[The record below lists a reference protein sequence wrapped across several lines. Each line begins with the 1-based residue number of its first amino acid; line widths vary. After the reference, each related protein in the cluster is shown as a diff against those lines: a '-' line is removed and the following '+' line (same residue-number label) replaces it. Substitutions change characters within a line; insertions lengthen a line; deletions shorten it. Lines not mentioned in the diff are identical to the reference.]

1 LPDAR
6 KPHGEH
12 ADVTTFDRYI
22 FGRFLHTFVIL
33 FVTFF
38 GLYVVIDG
46 FTNVDGFQE
55 GTDDF
60 LVVLKRMGV
69 YYGYQSSMLFDM
81 MGPIVA
87 VTSVMVVAALLV
99 KNSEYQPVLAAGVPL
114 ARLTVPFVLGLL
126 LVTGA
131 VVVNQEFVI
140 PRIGHNFQGPRSE
153 FATVRQEMTPQH
165 DYTTGV
171 MISRGT
177 LDQKAKHI
185 VSAEFLLPVPNVV
198 SVLTTVYAESA
209 RYVRK
214 TSTNPAGW
222 VLAGT
227 NPLKYSELPLTTQGM
242 QYVRPVAG
250 SDEIFIRSD
259 ISFDLVVDNSRD
271 ATWQATPEIV
281 RRIRN
286 PALSRTVA
294 REQTILLHQRLVQPL
309 LNLFAGL
316 ACIPLVIRR
325 ESRNL
330 VASLAMAC
338 GVQGIMFGALHGSE
352 ALGEFGLIPA
362 DIASW
367 VPVIICGSVAAWST
381 GYAQT

>member
-1 LPDAR
+1 MHRLNTY
-6 KPHGEH
+6 GEH
-12 ADVTTFDRYI
+12 ADVTTFDRYL
-22 FGRFLHTFVIL
+22 FSRFLHTFVIL

-55 GTDDF
+55 GTDDAF
-60 LVVLKRMGV
+60 VVLKRMGI
-69 YYGYQSSMLFDM
+69 YYAYQSSMLFDM
-81 MGPIVA
+81 MGPTVA
-87 VTSVMVVAALLV
+87 VSSVMVVAALLV

-114 ARLTVPFVLGLL
+114 ARLAVPFVLGLL
-126 LVTGA
+126 VVTGA

-153 FATVRQEMTPQH
+153 MAAVLREMTPQH

-177 LDQKAKHI
+177 LDQKAERI

-198 SVLTTVYAESA
+198 SVLTTIYAESA
-209 RYVRK
+209 RYVRQ

-222 VLAGT
+222 VLTGT
-227 NPLKYSELPLTTQGM
+227 NPLKFSELPLTRQGM
-242 QYVRPVAG
+242 EFVRPVAG
-250 SDEIFIRSD
+250 TDEVFIRSD
-259 ISFDLVVDNSRD
+259 ISFDLVVDNSRS

-294 REQTILLHQRLVQPL
+294 REQTFLLHRRLVQPL

-325 ESRNL
+325 ESRSL
-330 VASLAMAC
+330 VGSLAMAC
-338 GVQGIMFGALHGSE
+338 GVQGVLLGSLHGAA
-352 ALGEFGLIPA
+352 ALGKAGLIPA
-362 DIASW
+362 DVASW
-367 VPVIICGSVAAWST
+367 VPVIICGSIAAWST